1 MSLVL
6 EIVTM
11 GDSEDLAA
19 DLWAALREN
28 RHAKVKQLLET
39 AADANVATKPDGWS
53 LLHEAASSKGNLRMV
68 KLLLQHNA
76 DVNARYLIFH
86 F

>member
-28 RHAKVKQLLET
+28 RHARVKQLLEGE
-39 AADANVATKPDGWS
+39 ADVNVATKPDGWS
-53 LLHEAASSKGNLRMV
+53 LLHDASYSKGNLRMV
-68 KLLLQHNA
+68 KLLLQQKA
-76 DVNARYLIFH
+76 DVNAK
-86 F
+86 